1 MQENTDL
8 CMNSEHKNLIYFGQ
22 GLMRDLIFEIG
33 DAGVGSSFSDV
44 KTRTGLLSLHL
55 F

>member
-1 MQENTDL
+1 MKENTNL
-8 CMNSEHKNLIYFGQ
+8 LMSSEYESLIYFGQ

-33 DAGVGSSFSDV
+33 DAGVGSSFCDV